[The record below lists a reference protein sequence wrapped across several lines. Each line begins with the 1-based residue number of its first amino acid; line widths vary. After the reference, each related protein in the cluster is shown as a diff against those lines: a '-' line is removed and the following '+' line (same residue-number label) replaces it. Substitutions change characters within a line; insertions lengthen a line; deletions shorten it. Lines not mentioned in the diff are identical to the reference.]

1 VSHRPE
7 DHHDHH
13 RAFEAHELRER
24 WWTVLLLCG
33 QNSIRFAVNT
43 AIYIVFN
50 YWAASRIAD
59 SNEAALLTGRLLAA
73 TTIGMGV
80 GALGAGWIIRPG
92 REKAPFVLTAFGS
105 AACVAAMCAAS
116 RLGVWPM
123 YAAAF
128 LAAVGFFATVPPSV
142 GLGQRLLPG
151 HASLVSS
158 LLLGVGWLLGA
169 LARPVTAR
177 LLGVNELAD
186 ASTIP
191 TRAFDTAF
199 IGLAVLLVFAGI
211 LALFMPRDAVAAAAD
226 RS

>member
-1 VSHRPE
+1 
-7 DHHDHH
+7 
-13 RAFEAHELRER
+13 
-24 WWTVLLLCG
+24 
-33 QNSIRFAVNT
+33 
-43 AIYIVFN
+43 
-50 YWAASRIAD
+50 
-59 SNEAALLTGRLLAA
+59 
-73 TTIGMGV
+73 
-80 GALGAGWIIRPG
+80 
-92 REKAPFVLTAFGS
+92 
-105 AACVAAMCAAS
+105 MCAAS

-199 IGLAVLLVFAGI
+199 IGLAVLLVFAGM